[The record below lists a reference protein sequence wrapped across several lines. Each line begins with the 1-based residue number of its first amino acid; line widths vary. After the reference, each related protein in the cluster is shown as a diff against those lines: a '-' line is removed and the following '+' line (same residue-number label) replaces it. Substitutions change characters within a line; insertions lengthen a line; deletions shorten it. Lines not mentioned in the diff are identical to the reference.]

1 MFLRLSM
8 ALVVGLIFDGQT
20 PAADQPQRADKS
32 EEIIE
37 SLFTKEVQIEGNIN
51 DMSLLEALIQLDKTY
66 GITFRINKECFLQA
80 MTPDIGEKKPNVM
93 ISSLRRLTLHQ
104 FLVQVL
110 DSVSATYVIKGN
122 AVEIVTVAHAA
133 KMAKTTIDEDA
144 DGNKS
149 LKEPL
154 VWRR

>member
-93 ISSLRRLTLHQ
+93 ISSLRRLTMHQ
-104 FLVQVL
+104 
-110 DSVSATYVIKGN
+110 
-122 AVEIVTVAHAA
+122 
-133 KMAKTTIDEDA
+133 
-144 DGNKS
+144 
-149 LKEPL
+149 
-154 VWRR
+154 